1 MRRLVLLAVAGLLA
15 VAPAARAAPDP
26 LRPQQWGLDMIGAD
40 PAHQVATGSGAV
52 VAVIDSGVQADHP
65 DLAGRLLPGYD
76 FVDNDGTPQDGNGH
90 GTHVTGIVAADAGNG
105 IGVEG
110 VAPGAM
116 VLPVRVLGNDGSGS
130 TDDVIKGID
139 YAIGR
144 HVDVINLSLGSDVPL
159 LGGSTP
165 EFDQAIDRA
174 LNAGIVVVAA
184 AGNSGVPACDQPSG
198 EGRLLC
204 VGAVDS
210 NGNRAVYS
218 NFGTGLGISAPG
230 GSGLPLEHDILS
242 TVPPSTYEEMAG
254 TSQATPHVSAVAA
267 LLAGLGVR
275 GQAAV
280 RRILATARDVG
291 SPGPDSTYGAGIVD
305 ARAAVAGLTGSAGG
319 GGGSGGGA
327 GGSRTGSAARVRLAS
342 VQRIG
347 YVLRHGLRVTCTA
360 AGRGRCHVTVRLGRR
375 LAASASRAVSAGR
388 PVVVTARLSRAARR
402 ALRRTQR
409 ARLGVR
415 ITLPGA
421 RAIDRTVTLLR

>member
-15 VAPAARAAPDP
+15 VVPAARAAPDP
-26 LRPQQWGLDMIGAD
+26 LRPQQWGLDMVEAD
-40 PAHQVATGSGAV
+40 PAHQVATGAGAV

-116 VLPVRVLGNDGSGS
+116 VLPVRVLGNDGSGT

-144 HVDVINLSLGSDVPL
+144 HADVINLSLGSDVPL

-165 EFDQAIDRA
+165 EFDQAIARA
-174 LNAGIVVVAA
+174 LDAGIVVVAA
-184 AGNSGVPACDQPSG
+184 AGNSGFPACDQPSG
-198 EGRLLC
+198 QGRLLC
-204 VGAVDS
+204 VGAVDRS
-210 NGNRAVYS
+210 GNRAVYS

-230 GSGLPLEHDILS
+230 GSGLPFDHDIIS

-254 TSQATPHVSAVAA
+254 TSQATPHVAAVAA
-267 LLAGLGVR
+267 LLAGLGVH

-291 SPGPDSTYGAGIVD
+291 SPGPDATYGAGIVD
-305 ARAAVAGLTGSAGG
+305 ARAAVAGLN
-319 GGGSGGGA
+319 GSGGGA
-327 GGSRTGSAARVRLAS
+327 GGGGGSRSGGAARVRLAS

-402 ALRRTQR
+402 ALRRTRR

>member
-52 VAVIDSGVQADHP
+52 VAVIDTGVQADHP
-65 DLAGRLLPGYD
+65 DLAGRLLQGYD
-76 FVDNDGTPQDGNGH
+76 FVDDDGTPQDGNGH

-159 LGGSTP
+159 VGGSTP
-165 EFDQAIDRA
+165 EFDQAIGRA
-174 LNAGIVVVAA
+174 LDAGIVVVAA
-184 AGNSGVPACDQPSG
+184 AGNSGLPACDQPSG

-204 VGAVDS
+204 VGAVDRS
-210 NGNRAVYS
+210 GNRAVYS

-230 GSGLPLEHDILS
+230 GSGLPLDHDILS

-254 TSQATPHVSAVAA
+254 TSQATPHVAAVAA
-267 LLAGLGVR
+267 LLAGLGVH

-280 RRILATARDVG
+280 RRILATARDAG

-327 GGSRTGSAARVRLAS
+327 SGSRTGSAARVRLAS
-342 VQRIG
+342 VQRID

-360 AGRGRCHVTVRLGRR
+360 AGRGRCRVTVRLGRR

-388 PVVVTARLSRAARR
+388 PVVVTARLNRAARR
-402 ALRRTQR
+402 ALRRAQR